1 MRSISTMSD
10 ALLISALKAGDSHAI
25 GMLMDRHRDSLM
37 GFLVNRV
44 GRDAED
50 LYQETWVRVS
60 TRLDTYDEQGSFRAW
75 LFQVARRLV
84 IDHHR
89 RSRSRISTVSDRE
102 ASLTKAIASGQPD
115 QALGANQMAVV
126 FQGALDSMDGP
137 MAEVVRLRLFDN
149 LTFKEIALRQGVPLN
164 TALGRMHRGLNQIR
178 KALAD
183 HQFIDEGSAQ

>member
-1 MRSISTMSD
+1 MSD
-10 ALLISALKAGDSHAI
+10 ALLVSAHKAGDSQAI
-25 GMLMDRHRDSLM
+25 GTLMDRHKDSLM

-60 TRLDTYDEQGSFRAW
+60 TRLESYDERGSFRSW

-89 RSRSRISTVSDRE
+89 RSNARISTVSAGSE
-102 ASLTKAIASGQPD
+102 TLEGAAHFLQPD
-115 QALGANQMAVV
+115 QEIGAAQMAAV
-126 FQGALDSMDGP
+126 FQQVLDAMEP
-137 MAEVVRLRLFDN
+137 TMAEVVRWRLFDN
-149 LTFKEIALRQGVPLN
+149 LTFKEIAMRQGVPLN

-178 KALAD
+178 DALTQ
-183 HQFIDEGSAQ
+183 HQLIDQRSTK

>member
-1 MRSISTMSD
+1 MRSIPTMSD
-10 ALLISALKAGDSHAI
+10 ALLVSAHKAGDSQAI
-25 GMLMDRHRDSLM
+25 GALMDRHKDSLM

-60 TRLDTYDEQGSFRAW
+60 TRLDGYDERGSFRSW

-89 RSRSRISTVSDRE
+89 RSNARISTVAEGSE
-102 ASLTKAIASGQPD
+102 AMERATHCIQPD
-115 QALGANQMAVV
+115 QNIGAAQMAAV
-126 FQGALDSMDGP
+126 FQQVVDTMEP
-137 MAEVVRLRLFDN
+137 EMADVVRWRLFDN
-149 LTFKEIALRQGVPLN
+149 LTFKEIALKQGVPLN

-178 KALAD
+178 AALTK
-183 HQFIDEGSAQ
+183 HQFIEKRSTS